1 MRKGEESTVR
11 KRDHQKL
18 LLKTRGRNV
27 LGFDE
32 SMSILL
38 TSDGELVEAEGEG
51 ERRGE
56 ESDSG

>member
-1 MRKGEESTVR
+1 MR